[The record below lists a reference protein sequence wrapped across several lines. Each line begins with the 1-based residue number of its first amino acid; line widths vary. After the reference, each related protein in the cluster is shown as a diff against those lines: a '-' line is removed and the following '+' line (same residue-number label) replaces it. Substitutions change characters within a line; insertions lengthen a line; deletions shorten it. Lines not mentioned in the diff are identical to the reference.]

1 MVSIFI
7 LLLPFILYIFHY
19 YFTFCFLVFQICDW
33 RLIYELFF
41 FFDIRNLG
49 FTFSLITQGLAQVLI
64 EVRNWCIQVLE
75 WHQLHSIVWRKAFLN
90 RKYWRKRYKRCH
102 WILLCYSLNLSECC
116 GIYFLFLLF
125 YTLKSGPQAF
135 FETAINPKTQSPL
148 HQMSRTRCDHPI
160 RFGHLIR

>member
-19 YFTFCFLVFQICDW
+19 YFTFCFLVFQIFDW

-64 EVRNWCIQVLE
+64 EMR
-75 WHQLHSIVWRKAFLN
+75 QLMHSSFGMTSITL
-90 RKYWRKRYKRCH
+90 
-102 WILLCYSLNLSECC
+102 YSLTKGISKQEILKETVQKMPLNFALLLS
-116 GIYFLFLLF
+116 
-125 YTLKSGPQAF
+125 
-135 FETAINPKTQSPL
+135 QSL
-148 HQMSRTRCDHPI
+148 
-160 RFGHLIR
+160 